1 MSKNPVPKGL
11 RRIKGLHLMRDVG
24 QSDDNKP
31 EERAQHFWS
40 FGFCGSQIF
49 WILDS
54 QMLTIEKPEDRARPG
69 RAIDSCICATGVV
82 RALCCSEEVPEYCQF
97 NVLQVEVDFRNS
109 QVP

>member
-1 MSKNPVPKGL
+1 
-11 RRIKGLHLMRDVG
+11 
-24 QSDDNKP
+24 
-31 EERAQHFWS
+31 
-40 FGFCGSQIF
+40 
-49 WILDS
+49 
-54 QMLTIEKPEDRARPG
+54 MLTIDEPEDRARPG